1 MRFIAPLAILS
12 VPAAASARGGIT
24 PENGHKVVADTLI
37 QRCEKLLE
45 EMEKEAPSGEGKTA
59 STELQFKLARLFSD
73 SPKFLYYSSI
83 KDEQVRDEWRERI
96 DPSYEALWGQFHEMG
111 GSRKFP
117 MMWPQF
123 RLYKI
128 VNDINHFDQMSLEEQ
143 TTNMGMLRDLGRDY
157 PAGVKEAT
165 GISGLDWAE
174 FDAAGET
181 LAQLQAQYPQSLKW
195 DKHK

>member
-59 STELQFKLARLFSD
+59 SQGLQMEFAKLGSD
-73 SPKFLYYSSI
+73 YVKFLYNSSI
-83 KDEQVRDEWRERI
+83 KDEKVRDEWRERI

-111 GSRKFP
+111 GSR
-117 MMWPQF
+117 
-123 RLYKI
+123 
-128 VNDINHFDQMSLEEQ
+128 
-143 TTNMGMLRDLGRDY
+143 
-157 PAGVKEAT
+157 
-165 GISGLDWAE
+165 
-174 FDAAGET
+174 
-181 LAQLQAQYPQSLKW
+181 
-195 DKHK
+195 